1 MHFDD
6 PNEGLN
12 DLYFI
17 DPRWLCTLMARVVTV
32 KNHAD
37 LVKDGILE
45 IQKTSVLFREDDL
58 PYEFLSQYIRLLVR
72 FQVAYLLDE
81 SRILVPSKLPEEI
94 PEDVE
99 KLSLRFAPVRRVYK
113 IDYQSFHGF
122 WSRFMSRF
130 FFYMKEMI
138 AVEPS
143 RYQKSEESEHGFSA
157 KFCRSCVAVETGSTN
172 FPCFFD
178 LTEPSEKDEPG
189 GEAKKSEDSAPAE
202 EKPAAPPRTPP
213 PAVGGSRFVNERGS
227 AKSRWTANGYEGDNL
242 QALFLDPTVKLF
254 DAEELEGHSDDDDDV
269 DGIVINNV
277 DTAMITKFRSSSVL
291 KRKKSTKHRPTTSVR
306 ASSRK
311 SNHRTSQKS
320 TSSKIKD
327 ENPHLAKDENRPTS
341 NGDYPRTDEIDPD
354 GGENPLTKTPGH
366 VSIDK
371 APDGHDQN
379 REQLNGANENIAE
392 DVLTEK
398 SPSHKSLLA
407 SSTSLESEQNDAHYS
422 GGEQPK
428 HSSISSRTP
437 SECSSSLMSVT
448 DNFLESDLFSESG
461 STNLGRNPDTMSA
474 SVSTTESVTSE
485 DYSDCDGGLYVHS
498 QSGGDNCA
506 VSSPPTNPQ
515 TYEKSQIV
523 SSCEGEKEN
532 EGSNGIAVSELSDTA
547 DETSVGATVVTDPE
561 LKKSPSN
568 AGFDVMH
575 DTNDVDDVTKPT
587 GPIHTNSEI
596 TEVFDTDPDV
606 ANADVTDSDIDV
618 TGSKLDVFD
627 ANPDSKLV
635 TDTQLFTDA
644 QCELAGTDSVVVEV
658 ISDTGACGGQESV
671 AEQPSFPH
679 DTSDGASPM
688 NIDEDHSSDST
699 SAEHSKMSTC
709 DDVEDTQASDVQM
722 EKCTLCKENVPVDQ
736 LVTIPLDVADLI
748 RMGYLQCWRSGVC
761 LKHPNVFLLVSHR
774 SLPDTFIVE
783 CAVSPSFLGRRL
795 LTFVVDH
802 VDTLFKEW
810 YPGLLNSCGAVQ
822 KIIPCR
828 VCEKNGVAKPHR
840 FTFDSCVTQYSMG
853 NFVKC
858 PRHEVPIHDIAPDV
872 VLQDLDPELLLR
884 EEEIEYEATDANRIG
899 DGAFGNVYRGRCRGK
914 EAAIKEYSMPNGDE
928 AAMKRYCE
936 VRKELNILRR
946 VGLHPF
952 LVNFI
957 GVCLRPF
964 RLVLELAVEGS
975 LGKTLFNPEFRID
988 RVVVYRMVYQVA
1000 EALSFLHSLNVIYRD
1015 LKPANVLVMSYDE
1028 EDDVNIKLTDFGTA
1042 TFQFAEGLL
1051 ALEGTPGYHAPEM
1064 LKEFCE
1070 RNGYNERVD
1079 VFSLAML
1086 IYGFVTR
1093 RRPFYNINSSA
1104 DINDMVSSGRKPD
1117 YDNVVASRIGLV
1129 TLTWLMEKCLQ
1140 YDPSTRPSA
1149 SVVAAQVRSTP
1160 FQICLGLLALPC
1172 TQSVRHVCVVEATR
1186 ELWVAVDDKFENTVL
1201 VYELNGMCLKK
1212 KFTINRMG
1220 PDEPRLCMQINC
1232 MHVTSSSVLIGLRG
1246 DLDVVT
1252 VHDLQTYGLKVN
1264 ISLPEPVFCISSNE
1278 DYIFLGMSSGVF
1290 RVVPRSNSEQPQT
1303 REVSDSEPIT
1313 CMVAVDNYLWLS
1325 VAKSIQIFH
1334 TVEAETIQAFEL
1346 NAVRFSPSNCPI
1358 SHAVLSVDRS
1368 AVWCVSRGDAVVTG
1382 WHVAKRQMFCEFHCK
1397 SLLDRVWREERPL
1410 EALDASVTCIVAAL
1424 DTVWLGTGGGVVL
1437 VLDARSGELVTWVRL
1452 FDDHVRT
1459 LTLVSGPGPST
1470 ERSYVVV
1477 SGKNLQE
1484 TALTRGG
1491 KALCR
1496 LGQEVIREASRVQ
1509 TPAKEVDKTK
1519 GKVKKGAHR
1528 AKSPGSESQKIDAED
1543 GGASWSMNRGLLLF
1557 FEVLPADVLRRIE
1570 AGS

>member
-1 MHFDD
+1 
-6 PNEGLN
+6 
-12 DLYFI
+12 
-17 DPRWLCTLMARVVTV
+17 
-32 KNHAD
+32 
-37 LVKDGILE
+37 
-45 IQKTSVLFREDDL
+45 
-58 PYEFLSQYIRLLVR
+58 
-72 FQVAYLLDE
+72 
-81 SRILVPSKLPEEI
+81 
-94 PEDVE
+94 
-99 KLSLRFAPVRRVYK
+99 
-113 IDYQSFHGF
+113 
-122 WSRFMSRF
+122 
-130 FFYMKEMI
+130 
-138 AVEPS
+138 
-143 RYQKSEESEHGFSA
+143 
-157 KFCRSCVAVETGSTN
+157 
-172 FPCFFD
+172 
-178 LTEPSEKDEPG
+178 
-189 GEAKKSEDSAPAE
+189 
-202 EKPAAPPRTPP
+202 
-213 PAVGGSRFVNERGS
+213 
-227 AKSRWTANGYEGDNL
+227 
-242 QALFLDPTVKLF
+242 
-254 DAEELEGHSDDDDDV
+254 
-269 DGIVINNV
+269 
-277 DTAMITKFRSSSVL
+277 
-291 KRKKSTKHRPTTSVR
+291 
-306 ASSRK
+306 
-311 SNHRTSQKS
+311 
-320 TSSKIKD
+320 
-327 ENPHLAKDENRPTS
+327 
-341 NGDYPRTDEIDPD
+341 
-354 GGENPLTKTPGH
+354 
-366 VSIDK
+366 
-371 APDGHDQN
+371 
-379 REQLNGANENIAE
+379 
-392 DVLTEK
+392 
-398 SPSHKSLLA
+398 
-407 SSTSLESEQNDAHYS
+407 
-422 GGEQPK
+422 
-428 HSSISSRTP
+428 
-437 SECSSSLMSVT
+437 
-448 DNFLESDLFSESG
+448 
-461 STNLGRNPDTMSA
+461 
-474 SVSTTESVTSE
+474 
-485 DYSDCDGGLYVHS
+485 
-498 QSGGDNCA
+498 
-506 VSSPPTNPQ
+506 
-515 TYEKSQIV
+515 
-523 SSCEGEKEN
+523 
-532 EGSNGIAVSELSDTA
+532 
-547 DETSVGATVVTDPE
+547 
-561 LKKSPSN
+561 
-568 AGFDVMH
+568 
-575 DTNDVDDVTKPT
+575 
-587 GPIHTNSEI
+587 
-596 TEVFDTDPDV
+596 
-606 ANADVTDSDIDV
+606 
-618 TGSKLDVFD
+618 
-627 ANPDSKLV
+627 
-635 TDTQLFTDA
+635 
-644 QCELAGTDSVVVEV
+644 
-658 ISDTGACGGQESV
+658 
-671 AEQPSFPH
+671 
-679 DTSDGASPM
+679 
-688 NIDEDHSSDST
+688 
-699 SAEHSKMSTC
+699 
-709 DDVEDTQASDVQM
+709 
-722 EKCTLCKENVPVDQ
+722 
-736 LVTIPLDVADLI
+736 
-748 RMGYLQCWRSGVC
+748 
-761 LKHPNVFLLVSHR
+761 
-774 SLPDTFIVE
+774 
-783 CAVSPSFLGRRL
+783 
-795 LTFVVDH
+795 
-802 VDTLFKEW
+802 
-810 YPGLLNSCGAVQ
+810 
-822 KIIPCR
+822 
-828 VCEKNGVAKPHR
+828 
-840 FTFDSCVTQYSMG
+840 
-853 NFVKC
+853 
-858 PRHEVPIHDIAPDV
+858 
-872 VLQDLDPELLLR
+872 
-884 EEEIEYEATDANRIG
+884 
-899 DGAFGNVYRGRCRGK
+899 
-914 EAAIKEYSMPNGDE
+914 
-928 AAMKRYCE
+928 
-936 VRKELNILRR
+936 
-946 VGLHPF
+946 
-952 LVNFI
+952 
-957 GVCLRPF
+957 
-964 RLVLELAVEGS
+964 
-975 LGKTLFNPEFRID
+975 
-988 RVVVYRMVYQVA
+988 MVYQVA